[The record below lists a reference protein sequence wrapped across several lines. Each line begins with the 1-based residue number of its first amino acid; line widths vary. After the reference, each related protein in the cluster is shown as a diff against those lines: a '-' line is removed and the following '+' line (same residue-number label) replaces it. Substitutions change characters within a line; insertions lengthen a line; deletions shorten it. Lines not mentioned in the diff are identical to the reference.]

1 MLLPKVF
8 MLAYQI
14 IVIFIIN
21 IIIIIFI
28 IIILITM
35 FYVFTQCNT
44 NRKMTYSNQKKI

>member
-1 MLLPKVF
+1 MPLPKVF

-14 IVIFIIN
+14 IVISIIN

-28 IIILITM
+28 IIILI
-35 FYVFTQCNT
+35 TQCNT